1 VVRSETLEAPAAV
14 RSSTPRGRET
24 QKTPRGGAHDAQTRG
39 ADAPSH
45 ALMSGLQEADARRA
59 ASRLRSVSSGAAA
72 AIHRAR
78 GGPALER
85 LSCSQLARHT
95 RSRWPGRREQQPV
108 QQRGADEAVCGRPAT
123 PGLRTSARM
132 QLSSVGRSRGYVGRG
147 VTTEIR
153 RALACCRS
161 TSGNVNGPVGG
172 TSWSAR
178 VSGRSWPARRVP
190 KAREDPYPVR
200 ALFMVSGFARLSL
213 PVGASTSTRSVAS
226 FSSRRKCRHR
236 HWR

>member
-1 VVRSETLEAPAAV
+1 
-14 RSSTPRGRET
+14 
-24 QKTPRGGAHDAQTRG
+24 
-39 ADAPSH
+39 
-45 ALMSGLQEADARRA
+45 MSGLQEADARRA

-200 ALFMVSGFARLSL
+200 AIVYGFRVCTAVAAGWRINVHALRGKLF
-213 PVGASTSTRSVAS
+213 VAA
-226 FSSRRKCRHR
+226 
-236 HWR
+236 